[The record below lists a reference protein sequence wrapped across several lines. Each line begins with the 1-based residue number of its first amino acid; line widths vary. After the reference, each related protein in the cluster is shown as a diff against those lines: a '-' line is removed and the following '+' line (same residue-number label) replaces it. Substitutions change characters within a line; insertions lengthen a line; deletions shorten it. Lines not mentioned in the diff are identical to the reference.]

1 MITDAISQTAA
12 GQQNGAA
19 RQSTEAAATASA
31 DFDSFLRL
39 LTAQMRNQDPLSPI
53 DSTQF
58 VEQLASFSTVEQQI
72 QTNSQL
78 EDLVASLT
86 ASDLSSA
93 SEWIGRHVEIS
104 TKSSNF
110 AGEPLSYR
118 IPESPSGT
126 PTEAVVYNSS
136 GDEILRAPIAAG
148 QKDFTWNG
156 TNADGNTMPY
166 GEYFVE
172 VNFSKDGEVVDIKSP
187 LTIAAVTEARIIDA
201 SAKLILA
208 NGVAIDPTDV
218 RAVHLAPE
226 AANEETSG
234 ENTEGG
240 DGSEVLPG

>member
-1 MITDAISQTAA
+1 MITDAITQAA
-12 GQQNGAA
+12 SGQQNGAA

-39 LTAQMRNQDPLSPI
+39 LTAQMRNQDPLSPM

-72 QTNSQL
+72 KTNSQL
-78 EDLVASLT
+78 EGLVANLT

-93 SEWIGRHVEIS
+93 SEWIGRHVETS
-104 TKSSNF
+104 SKSSRF
-110 AGEPLSYR
+110 AGEPLDYR
-118 IPESPSGT
+118 IPESASGT

-136 GDEILRAPIAAG
+136 GEAVFRAPIAAG

-156 TNADGNTMPY
+156 TDANGKTVSY
-166 GEYFVE
+166 GEYSVE
-172 VNFSKDGEVVDIKSP
+172 VNFSNNGEVVDIKSP

-208 NGVAIDPTDV
+208 NGTVIDPSEV
-218 RAVHLAPE
+218 RAVHMAPE
-226 AANEETSG
+226 VSSDEASTEAADSG
-234 ENTEGG
+234 A
-240 DGSEVLPG
+240 